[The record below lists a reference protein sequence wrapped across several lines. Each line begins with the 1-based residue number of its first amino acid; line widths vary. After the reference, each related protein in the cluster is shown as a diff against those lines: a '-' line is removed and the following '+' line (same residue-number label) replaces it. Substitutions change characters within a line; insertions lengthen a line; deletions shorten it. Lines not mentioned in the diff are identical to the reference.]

1 FLVIL
6 ALLLVVPV
14 GLKVISSFAGEFAT
28 AAAPVRFGILVT
40 TLSVIFGPVA
50 VLYFAGQYGVEI
62 SNLPEKTSQLF
73 LYLRML
79 GTGNGLSPLLPL
91 FFAGAGGLLW
101 IACSLRRL
109 QLLEELGTANQDNAL
124 FFHAKTGS
132 LVGMANEKLERNI
145 RELLERPHQFIM

>member
-1 FLVIL
+1 
-6 ALLLVVPV
+6 
-14 GLKVISSFAGEFAT
+14 
-28 AAAPVRFGILVT
+28 LVT

-101 IACSLRRL
+101 IACSLRRV

-145 RELLERPHQFIM
+145 RELLERPHQFIMWVIVLIFVGLPGLILFQIKLVASFEGIHFYRFFR